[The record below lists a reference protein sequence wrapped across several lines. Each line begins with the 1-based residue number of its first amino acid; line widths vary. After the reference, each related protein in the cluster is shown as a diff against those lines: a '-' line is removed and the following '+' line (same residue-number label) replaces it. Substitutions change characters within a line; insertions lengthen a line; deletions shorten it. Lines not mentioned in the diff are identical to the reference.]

1 MTRYNQE
8 TEAQMK
14 QFFSGLSEKE
24 QRHYAALESLK
35 LGRGGQSYLSQ
46 LFQISR
52 YRIRMGEKEL
62 KNSALIAQIP
72 ICLLYTSPSPRDQ
85 RGPRMPS
92 SA

>member
-72 ICLLYTSPSPRDQ
+72 IGKQ
-85 RGPRMPS
+85 RREGGGRKKKS
-92 SA
+92 KANLK

>member
-14 QFFSGLSEKE
+14 QFFSGLSEKD
-24 QRHYAALESLK
+24 QRHYAAIESLK

-52 YRIRMGEKEL
+52 YRIRMGQKEL
-62 KNSALIAQIP
+62 QNVALLAQIP
-72 ICLLYTSPSPRDQ
+72 IDKQ
-85 RGPRMPS
+85 RRTGGGRKKKNK
-92 SA
+92 ANLK